1 MPSPGPPH
9 PAAARVDVLVIEA
22 DPLARGVIKDSLRR
36 EPCLNLLA
44 EADGRDGAR
53 KLMRSCPHC
62 VVVIDPYQPKMGSSV
77 LHEIAE
83 TCQWQVL
90 VFTATRSRSY
100 VSQAVAAGAM
110 GYLLKENGACALS
123 AAVVSVASGNVVLAD
138 SAARALLPMP
148 AGGSTRGRLLRNLTE
163 QELRILRFLSLG
175 ASTSE
180 IAAVLRISD
189 STVKSHVS
197 HMLSKLEVRDRTQAV
212 VFAYQ
217 SGLISVADFDWTP
230 AAHRD

>member
-1 MPSPGPPH
+1 M
-9 PAAARVDVLVIEA
+9 DVLVIEA
-22 DPLARGVIKDSLRR
+22 DPLARGVIKESICR
-36 EPCLNLLA
+36 EPSLNLVA

-53 KLMRSCPHC
+53 ELMRSCPDC
-62 VVVIDPYQPKMGSSV
+62 VVVIDPYQPKVGASV

-123 AAVVSVASGNVVLAD
+123 AAVVAVASGNVVLAD

-148 AGGSTRGRLLRNLTE
+148 AGRNTRGRLLRNLTE

-175 ASTSE
+175 AGTSE
-180 IAAVLRISD
+180 IAAVLHISD
-189 STVKSHVS
+189 STVKSHIS

-212 VFAYQ
+212 VLAYQ
-217 SGLISVADFDWTP
+217 SGLISVADLEWTP
-230 AAHRD
+230 ALHGD